1 MNYRDVHSISTTR
14 DKIVAAVMIILAVAT
29 STIALSTNIYS
40 LVRNK

>member
-1 MNYRDVHSISTTR
+1 
-14 DKIVAAVMIILAVAT
+14 VAAVMIILAVAT